1 VVCSNR
7 EARKRP
13 AESNATPAMDL
24 GHMNVVLKLFMC
36 MLVVDLGIVFII
48 IVIII
53 IIMMFCLDL
62 FFVFPHPIFFPPQ
75 LFLFL
80 FRLWSSL
87 NVWLRWMCCGGGVA
101 CYAECTN
108 MVNKW

>member
-1 VVCSNR
+1 
-7 EARKRP
+7 
-13 AESNATPAMDL
+13 
-24 GHMNVVLKLFMC
+24 
-36 MLVVDLGIVFII
+36 
-48 IVIII
+48 
-53 IIMMFCLDL
+53 
-62 FFVFPHPIFFPPQ
+62 

-108 MVNKW
+108 MVKKW